1 MRDPSSSGFEPKLP
15 IKLSSRFSIE
25 KAHAAQ
31 LQLSK
36 QVIHEDV
43 LPETVSY
50 VAGVDVAYAKDM
62 SIGTVTVLDFASL
75 TIVESRAVC
84 VKTRFPYIPTLLS
97 YREIPPALLAIRK
110 LQVQPDVF
118 LVDGQ
123 GFAHPYRLGFAS
135 HLGLVADASTIGVA
149 KRLLCG
155 EVGPFNDQRWAS
167 ITDGGELVGAAVI
180 SKTTRK
186 PIYVSVGHR
195 VSLKRAIS
203 IVTHCTQAYRIPEP
217 IRKAHL
223 LAGEKKRKL
232 AQEHTK

>member
-1 MRDPSSSGFEPKLP
+1 LP

-36 QVIHEDV
+36 QVIKEDL

-50 VAGVDVAYAKDM
+50 VAGVDVAYAKGM
-62 SIGTVTVLDFASL
+62 SIGTVAVLDFASL

-97 YREIPPALLAIRK
+97 YREISPVLLAIRK
-110 LQVQPDVF
+110 LQIRPDVY
-118 LVDGQ
+118 LVDGH

-135 HLGLVADASTIGVA
+135 HLGLVADATTIGVA

-155 EVGPFNDQRWAS
+155 EVGPFDDQRWAP
-167 ITDGGELVGAAVI
+167 IKDGGELVGAAVI
-180 SKTTRK
+180 SKTAQK

-203 IVTHCTQAYRIPEP
+203 IVTQCTQVYRIPEP

-223 LAGEKKRKL
+223 LAGEIKRKL
-232 AQEHTK
+232 AQEHTEYKKEKRL

>member
-1 MRDPSSSGFEPKLP
+1 MT

-36 QVIHEDV
+36 QLIHEDL
-43 LPETVSY
+43 LPETISY
-50 VAGVDVAYAKDM
+50 VAGVDVAYAKGM
-62 SIGTVTVLDFASL
+62 SIGTVAILDFASL
-75 TIVESRAVC
+75 TIVESQAIC
-84 VKTRFPYIPTLLS
+84 VKTRFPYISTLLS
-97 YREIPPALLAIRK
+97 YREIPPALSAIRE

-135 HLGLVADASTIGVA
+135 HLGLIADVTTIGVA
-149 KRLLCG
+149 KRPLCG
-155 EVGPFNDQRWAS
+155 EVGPFADQRWAP
-167 ITDGGELVGAAVI
+167 ITDRGELVGAAVI
-180 SKTTRK
+180 SKSSRK

-217 IRKAHL
+217 IRKAHR
-223 LAGEKKRKL
+223 LAGEIKRKIE
-232 AQEHTK
+232 QEHTEYKKEKTVSLAR